1 VTGLLM
7 LYQFLVDCPEQLPDQ
22 SPILCNQVVFLGYR
36 LIASLQQ
43 LIVGVPY
50 ATFFPQMMTVPLDQ
64 QIKYFPDNDGIPVPG
79 RKHGIPGLPSLIQ
92 YFLNNL
98 QNLGFVKQ

>member
-1 VTGLLM
+1 
-7 LYQFLVDCPEQLPDQ
+7 
-22 SPILCNQVVFLGYR
+22 
-36 LIASLQQ
+36 
-43 LIVGVPY
+43 
-50 ATFFPQMMTVPLDQ
+50 MMIVPLDQ

-98 QNLGFVKQ
+98 QNLGFVKQWVTTELLIPHKNRQYFQI